1 MNFVTVNIPVLETE
15 RLILRGFEERDMDAY
30 AAIRADDVVTTFVG
44 GSQPRYLVWR
54 SVTSIIGQWA
64 WRGFSFFCVE
74 EKSSGDCIGSVGP
87 YYPDGWPEPEIGW
100 TLAKSA
106 QGKGYATEAGRAAL
120 SFAYRDLGWK
130 TAISV
135 IDADNHP
142 SQNVAKK
149 LGATLE
155 TSGQSIWDFTADIWR
170 HLPPDEFFKSN
181 PSTS

>member
-1 MNFVTVNIPVLETE
+1 MTYATLNIPVIETE

-30 AAIRADDVVTTFVG
+30 AAIRSDDEVTTFIG

-74 EKSSGDCIGSVGP
+74 EKSSGTCIGSVGP
-87 YYPDGWPEPEIGW
+87 YFPDGWPEPEIGW
-100 TLAKSA
+100 TLGKAS

-120 SFAYRDLGWK
+120 AFAYRELGWT

-135 IDADNHP
+135 IDPANHP
-142 SQNVAKK
+142 SQNVARK
-149 LGATLE
+149 LGAFKE
-155 TSGQSIWDFTADIWR
+155 QSDVSIWDFTADIWR
-170 HLPPDEFFKSN
+170 HASPDDFFKSN
-181 PSTS
+181 PSLI